1 MEELDKFLA
10 QNEFKKIYGLDGKS
24 DVTFYW
30 SKEYGKMDH
39 NILKIEIIPLS
50 DNKISLRLYV
60 FGIYYSMTT
69 IDSGNISIEFLN
81 EIICSKMV
89 RLKTNMLSDINSF
102 LKDYDN
108 DSYLLK

>member
-10 QNEFKKIYGLDGKS
+10 QNEFKKTYGLGSKS
-24 DVTFYW
+24 DVAFYW
-30 SKEYGKMDH
+30 SREYGKMDH
-39 NILKIEIIPLS
+39 KILKIEIIPLS

-69 IDSGNISIEFLN
+69 IDSKNISIEFLN

-89 RLKTNMLSDINSF
+89 RLKTNILSDINSF

-108 DSYLLK
+108 DNYLLK

>member
-1 MEELDKFLA
+1 MGELDKFLA
-10 QNEFKKIYGLDGKS
+10 QNEFKKIYGLDSKS

-60 FGIYYSMTT
+60 FGIYYSMAT

-102 LKDYDN
+102 LKEYDN

>member
-10 QNEFKKIYGLDGKS
+10 QNEFKKTYGLNSKL
-24 DVTFYW
+24 DVAFYW
-30 SKEYGKMDH
+30 SREYGKMGH
-39 NILKIEIIPLS
+39 KILKIEIIPLS
-50 DNKISLRLYV
+50 DNNISLRLYV

-69 IDSGNISIEFLN
+69 IDSGNISIEFIN

-89 RLKTNMLSDINSF
+89 RLKTNILSDINSF

-108 DSYLLK
+108 DNYLLK

>member
-10 QNEFKKIYGLDGKS
+10 QNEFKKIYGLDSKS

-69 IDSGNISIEFLN
+69 IDSGNLSIEFLN
-81 EIICSKMV
+81 QIICSKMV
-89 RLKTNMLSDINSF
+89 RLKTNILSDINSF
-102 LKDYDN
+102 LKGYDN

>member
-1 MEELDKFLA
+1 MEELEKFLA
-10 QNEFKKIYGLDGKS
+10 QNEFKKIYGLDSKS

-102 LKDYDN
+102 LKEYDN

>member
-1 MEELDKFLA
+1 MEELEKFLA
-10 QNEFKKIYGLDGKS
+10 QNEFKKIYGLDSKS

-69 IDSGNISIEFLN
+69 IDSCNISIEFLN
-81 EIICSKMV
+81 EIICSKIV

-102 LKDYDN
+102 LKEYDN